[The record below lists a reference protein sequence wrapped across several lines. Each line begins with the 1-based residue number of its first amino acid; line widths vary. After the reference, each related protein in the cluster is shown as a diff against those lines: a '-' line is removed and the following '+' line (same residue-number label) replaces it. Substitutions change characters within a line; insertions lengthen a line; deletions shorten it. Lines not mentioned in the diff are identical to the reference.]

1 MTSITIKYIVRDIM
15 DIEFKQFLERYD
27 EHVRM
32 IQVFQNFLK
41 EKSLEIVF
49 DDWLTKKYEPVGTD
63 KNLHN

>member
-1 MTSITIKYIVRDIM
+1 M